1 MIKPTKPQKV
11 PVRRGKIVYS
21 LALVLVV
28 VGVAPLL
35 LVSST
40 LIENSQTELRAAE
53 IELQLDQTRSI
64 RDQIRLYLQAT
75 QQQVVAI
82 AKTFGGGGDVRQVS
96 ARIASV
102 SSGQE
107 LIQYVGEESHI
118 VYIVVS
124 DGEGRGGQAGPG
136 GNLAT
141 ELQSY
146 LQLSFE
152 EAVKGNDYVSPAY
165 VDPTLL
171 DTVIVLSTPILVS
184 TGAGGS
190 PRYVAGVVS
199 AVVSLRPIQEIVQ
212 GKSLEG
218 RQVYVVD
225 GRGFL
230 IAHSDRKTL
239 FTNGDYSRTP
249 MVRAFQEAKG
259 LGSPS
264 VPFTQSE
271 GGVVKEMVGTHTSI
285 GDRNSSTPIL
295 RSLDWGA
302 IVQAE
307 LEKVNSKVHQMQR
320 TSFNIALLVGA
331 LAVALGFVFARHLS
345 RPIAGLAE
353 GARRLAAG
361 DFSHRI
367 AASSGNEIGE
377 LADTFNMMTAE
388 IRGYIERLQK
398 AAAENKQMF
407 MGAVSSLAAAID
419 AKDPYTRGHSER
431 VANYAE
437 KIAQAL
443 KLPEAEVERIRIS
456 ALMHDVGKIG
466 IEDKIL
472 GKPGPLTEEEY
483 EIMKTHPV
491 KGAVIMEQVPQLKEM
506 IPAMKYHHENVDGT
520 GYPEGLKGNQ
530 IPLAAKIVSVA
541 DTFDA
546 MTTNRPYQKAMEI
559 SYVLERMRSFVGKKF
574 DKPVVEALIA
584 AYEEGRIRLP
594 ASPRKVVSMPPAERM
609 ERPQRME
616 APAPGVE
623 ASTQVA
629 AGSKS

>member
-1 MIKPTKPQKV
+1 MNKPTKPQKM
-11 PVRRGKIVYS
+11 PMRRGKIVYS
-21 LALVLVV
+21 LLAVMLLLG
-28 VGVAPLL
+28 VGPLL
-35 LVSST
+35 FVSST

-82 AKTFGGGGDVRQVS
+82 AKTFGGGGDVRQVA

-107 LIQYVGEESHI
+107 LIQYVGEDSHI

-124 DGEGRGGQAGPG
+124 DREGRGGQAGPG
-136 GNLAT
+136 GNLAA
-141 ELQSY
+141 ELQDY
-146 LQLSFE
+146 LQLSFQ
-152 EAVKGNDYVSPAY
+152 EAVKGNDYVSPAH

-184 TGAGGS
+184 TGADGS

-225 GRGFL
+225 GKGFL

-239 FTNGDYSRTP
+239 FTNGDFSRTP
-249 MVRAFQEAKG
+249 MARAFQEAKG

-285 GDRNSSTPIL
+285 GDRSSPTPIL
-295 RSLDWGA
+295 RNLDWGA

-320 TSFNIALLVGA
+320 TSYQIAGVSALLA
-331 LAVALGFVFARHLS
+331 LVLGMVFAGQLS
-345 RPIAGLAE
+345 RPIARLAE

-367 AASSGNEIGE
+367 AVRSRNEIGE

-388 IRGYIERLQK
+388 IRNYIERLQK

-437 KIAQAL
+437 RIAQSMG
-443 KLPEAEVERIRIS
+443 LPEAEVERIRIS

-472 GKPGPLTEEEY
+472 GKAGPLTEEEY

-506 IPAMKYHHENVDGT
+506 IPGMKYHHENVDGT
-520 GYPEGLKGNQ
+520 GYPEGIKGHQ

-584 AYEEGRIRLP
+584 AYEEGRIRL
-594 ASPRKVVSMPPAERM
+594 AVSPRKVVALRPPEKPERK
-609 ERPQRME
+609 E
-616 APAPGVE
+616 APVEVAPP
-623 ASTQVA
+623 QVA